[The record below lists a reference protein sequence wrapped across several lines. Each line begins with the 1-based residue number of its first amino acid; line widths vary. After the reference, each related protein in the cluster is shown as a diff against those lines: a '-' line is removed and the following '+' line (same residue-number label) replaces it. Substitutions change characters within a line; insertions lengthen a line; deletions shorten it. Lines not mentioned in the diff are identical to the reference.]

1 MVGSLLNVRAV
12 SVQSSLKSIT
22 IQHGGN
28 ESAGGMAALP
38 LQDQ

>member
-12 SVQSSLKSIT
+12 SLQSPLNVI
-22 IQHGGN
+22 IIHHGGN